1 MNLWSDLPE
10 LASAARRPL
19 PPADASIEALSPED
33 RALLARVWTER
44 AENELGAGAVFAA
57 IAAGLFGEGAGAEVL
72 WLASRAVCDELRH
85 AEICRHVAACYA
97 GRALPRPAPPTI
109 DEGPRSAGVYA
120 VLNGA
125 IHETI
130 GSAVL
135 TACFEEAEGPM
146 VRAAVREL
154 LADEVDHARV
164 GWALL
169 GADRL
174 APRLRCEIGAALP
187 ALLRVA
193 RERWLARAEELPE
206 VLPRGHGCLPRREVV
221 EVVEHA
227 LQSLV
232 LPGFAHVG
240 LDPGPAAAV
249 SR

>member
-1 MNLWSDLPE
+1 MSLWSDLPE
-10 LASAARRPL
+10 LAAAARRPL
-19 PPADASIEALSPED
+19 PPKDAAIEALTPED
-33 RALLARVWTER
+33 RALFARLWTER
-44 AENELGAGAVFAA
+44 AANELGAGAVFAA
-57 IAAGLFGEGAGAEVL
+57 IASGLFAEGAGPEVL
-72 WLASRAVCDELRH
+72 WLASRAVCDEIRH
-85 AEICRHVAACYA
+85 AELCRHVASCYA
-97 GRALPRPAPPTI
+97 GRDLPRPAPPVI
-109 DEGPRSAGVYA
+109 GEGPRSAGVYA

-135 TACFEEAEGPM
+135 TACHEEAEGAM

-174 APRLRCEIGAALP
+174 APRLRCEVSTALP
-187 ALLRVA
+187 ALVRLA

-206 VLPRGHGCLPRREVV
+206 SLPRGHGCLPRGDVV

-227 LQSLV
+227 LRSLV
-232 LPGFAHVG
+232 LPGFSHVG
-240 LDPGPAAAV
+240 LDPGPAAAALG
-249 SR
+249 